1 MLEPVRDY
9 GRRHGVVGALLRIAG
24 RLTGSAMLLMVF
36 RVLVGDAGLC
46 PPLLDFAE
54 GWSFLRHDDL
64 NRFASADPSLDL
76 DSAFLVEA
84 LARGDSCLGLVL
96 NGVLAAY
103 AWYALGPVPL
113 EGGLMATPLPGYVY
127 MYRAFTAPA
136 FRGRRLYGAGVAAGM
151 QAFKQQLPGF
161 KGIVSC
167 VEWHHH
173 ASLNGLERIGLR
185 AVGRLFAFGGRRPR
199 LSYVSYGC
207 RGVFAARIER
217 ERRWAPE
224 SLKRVAG

>member
-9 GRRHGVVGALLRIAG
+9 GRRHGFVSTLFRIAG
-24 RLTGSAMLLMVF
+24 RLTGSAMMLMVF

-46 PPLLDFAE
+46 APLLDFAE
-54 GWSFLRHDDL
+54 GWGFLGPDEL
-64 NRFASADPSLDL
+64 SRFAKTDPSLNL
-76 DSAFLVEA
+76 DSAFLAEA
-84 LARGDSCLGLVL
+84 LARGDRCFALVL

-103 AWYALGPVPL
+103 AWYAMGPVPL
-113 EGGLMATPLPGYVY
+113 EGRLMAVPLPGYVY

-136 FRGRRLYGAGVAAGM
+136 FRGRGLYGAGVAAGM
-151 QAFKQQLPGF
+151 RAFKQQQPGF

-173 ASLNGLERIGLR
+173 ASLNGLERIGLG
-185 AVGRLFAFGGRRPR
+185 AVGRVFAFGGRRPC

-217 ERRWAPE
+217 ERRWMAE